1 MSDAIPEVV
10 SALGGTEDT
19 SPPPVQTD
27 VPPVIQQDVPIAR
40 EPQQTQQQPTGINPA
55 WNPVLDKLPES
66 FRPAIIPHL
75 QEWDKNFDTKL
86 SEVQQR
92 YEPYKQFVENNV
104 SANDIEV
111 ALRIAQEIDTNP
123 EAFYKQMQDYFGYD
137 AGQGQPQQQS
147 RQPEAP
153 ETFSFDGIDGGDEL
167 LQNPKIQELLQNQ
180 QTLAQVILQ
189 QREAQQLEEHNRQ
202 IEADLAEIKQ
212 GNPNIDELML
222 FRIAT
227 GQGVDLK
234 QAATILD
241 QYNQAVLTASRTP
254 APPVFNPAGG
264 GVPAATQPDP
274 AKLNPKETKNL
285 VAEILRAQLGNNS
298 GG

>member
-1 MSDAIPEVV
+1 MSDPIPEVV
-10 SALGGTEDT
+10 SALSSTGDT
-19 SPPPVQTD
+19 SPPPEQ
-27 VPPVIQQDVPIAR
+27 PPAPQIIEQPNL
-40 EPQQTQQQPTGINPA
+40 PQQTPATQQQPTGYNPA
-55 WNPVLDKLPES
+55 WNPVLEKLPES

-75 QEWDKNFDTKL
+75 QEWDKNFDSKL

-92 YEPYKQFVENNV
+92 YEPYKQFVDNNV
-104 SANDIEV
+104 SASDIEV
-111 ALRIAQEIDTNP
+111 ALKIAQEIDQNP
-123 EAFYKQMQDYFGYD
+123 EAFYKQMQDFFGYD
-137 AGQGQPQQQS
+137 AGQGQQQQQS
-147 RQPEAP
+147 PP
-153 ETFSFDGIDGGDEL
+153 SDDPNFSFDGIDSGDEL

-189 QREAQQLEEHNRQ
+189 QREQQQLEQHNRQ

-234 QAATILD
+234 QAAQILD
-241 QYNQAVLTASRTP
+241 SYNQSLLTASRTP

-264 GVPAATQPDP
+264 GVPAAQQPDP

-285 VAEILRAQLGNNS
+285 VAEILKAQLGNPT